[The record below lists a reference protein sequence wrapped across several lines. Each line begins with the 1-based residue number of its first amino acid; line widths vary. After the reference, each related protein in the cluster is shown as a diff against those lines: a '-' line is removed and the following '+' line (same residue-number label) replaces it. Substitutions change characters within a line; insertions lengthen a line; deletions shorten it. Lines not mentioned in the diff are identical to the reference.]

1 MESLKEDAK
10 FSGGQK
16 NIGMGYFIFF
26 FFFFVVKLERR
37 LRRLFYE
44 EFKTCQ
50 YPQARVPDTR
60 WCLHLS
66 AHINCVVVERRLI
79 VFILSNA

>member
-10 FSGGQK
+10 FPGRQK
-16 NIGMGYFIFF
+16 NIGMGDFIFLF
-26 FFFFVVKLERR
+26 VFFVVELERR

-44 EFKTCQ
+44 EYKTCQ
-50 YPQARVPDTR
+50 YPQARAPDTR
-60 WCLHLS
+60 WRLHLS